1 LFKIRVIDLIYNTK
15 LIKFMKYLKKFGSFT
30 EAVAAEPATK
40 PAPSP
45 ATPTTEPG
53 TRPERRERPSP
64 FRRDKPAVEPD
75 PKAQKKNL
83 KKAKSQDVA
92 NRFIELATEEGFDF
106 KKYFP
111 NI

>member
-1 LFKIRVIDLIYNTK
+1 
-15 LIKFMKYLKKFGSFT
+15 MKYLKKFEGFLK
-30 EAVAAEPATK
+30 EGAAEPATK
-40 PAPSP
+40 PSPST
-45 ATPTTEPG
+45 TPTPAVDPG

-64 FRRDKPAVEPD
+64 IRRESPAPGVEPD